1 MASVK
6 LIDVFKTFDGSKYVV
21 DGISADIDNGAFL
34 VIVGPSGC
42 GKTTTLSMIAGLD
55 SVSSGTIIIDGKN
68 VNNVEPKDRNI
79 AMVFQSHSLYPHLTV
94 YGNLVF
100 ALKVRRVNKKLID
113 EKVRKIA
120 DMLELSELLK
130 RKPHQLSGGQK
141 QRVAIG
147 RAIIREPLVFLMDE
161 PLSNLDANL
170 KSSMREELKRLHK
183 ELQTTFIYVTHER
196 IGRTSCAFRRARDT
210 AKSDNGASVKS
221 VAG

>member
-79 AMVFQSHSLYPHLTV
+79 AMVFQSHSLYPHLTE
-94 YGNLVF
+94 YGG
-100 ALKVRRVNKKLID
+100 
-113 EKVRKIA
+113 A
-120 DMLELSELLK
+120 DWTVEAA
-130 RKPHQLSGGQK
+130 R
-141 QRVAIG
+141 
-147 RAIIREPLVFLMDE
+147 
-161 PLSNLDANL
+161 LD
-170 KSSMREELKRLHK
+170 
-183 ELQTTFIYVTHER
+183 TT
-196 IGRTSCAFRRARDT
+196 RRA
-210 AKSDNGASVKS
+210 G
-221 VAG
+221 

>member
-147 RAIIREPLVFLMDE
+147 RAII
-161 PLSNLDANL
+161 N
-170 KSSMREELKRLHK
+170 
-183 ELQTTFIYVTHER
+183 
-196 IGRTSCAFRRARDT
+196 
-210 AKSDNGASVKS
+210 
-221 VAG
+221 

>member
-170 KSSMREELKRLHK
+170 KSSMREE
-183 ELQTTFIYVTHER
+183 
-196 IGRTSCAFRRARDT
+196 SCT
-210 AKSDNGASVKS
+210 AKAVRDKVVQQSMSIVFS
-221 VAG
+221 

>member
-120 DMLELSELLK
+120 IDK
-130 RKPHQLSGGQK
+130 
-141 QRVAIG
+141 
-147 RAIIREPLVFLMDE
+147 
-161 PLSNLDANL
+161 
-170 KSSMREELKRLHK
+170 KSL
-183 ELQTTFIYVTHER
+183 
-196 IGRTSCAFRRARDT
+196 FRRHGHPPACLCVSARRQART
-210 AKSDNGASVKS
+210 GLNERFHGGN
-221 VAG
+221 VAGSGW

>member
-1 MASVK
+1 MK
-6 LIDVFKTFDGSKYVV
+6 KVV
-21 DGISADIDNGAFL
+21 CEHIIKRFGAVTAVDDFHLEIADKEFI

-42 GKTTTLSMIAGLD
+42 GKSTSLRMIAGLEQQTAGD
-55 SVSSGTIIIDGKN
+55 IYIGGEKVSDK
-68 VNNVEPKDRNI
+68 PPRDRNI

-147 RAIIREPLVFLMDE
+147 RAII
-161 PLSNLDANL
+161 N
-170 KSSMREELKRLHK
+170 
-183 ELQTTFIYVTHER
+183 
-196 IGRTSCAFRRARDT
+196 
-210 AKSDNGASVKS
+210 
-221 VAG
+221 